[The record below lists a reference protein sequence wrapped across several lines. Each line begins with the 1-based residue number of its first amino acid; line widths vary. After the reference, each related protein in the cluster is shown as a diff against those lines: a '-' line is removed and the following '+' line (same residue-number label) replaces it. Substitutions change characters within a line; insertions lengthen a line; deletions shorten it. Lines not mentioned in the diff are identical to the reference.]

1 MKAAFLTLALVS
13 PIILAAPLAPE
24 AQQPVRVPRIGILWL
39 NPLPPT
45 AHLVEAFRQGLR
57 ERGYVEGQNIAI
69 EFRSAEGRLDRLPD
83 LANELVRLNVDL
95 ILTGTTLGIQAAR
108 QATSTIPIVMG
119 ISVDPVR
126 EGFVAS
132 LARPG
137 GNITGLSL
145 LSPEIAGKRL
155 QLLKEVVPKI
165 SRVAILWNAD
175 YTSSALLFR
184 EVEAA
189 APGVGVQ
196 LQSLEWR
203 GPNGFEKAFQAATRG
218 RAGGLIFLDD
228 PLTFRHRTRI
238 VGLEAK
244 SRLPTM
250 HSDREFA
257 EAGALM
263 AYGANIADMY
273 RRSATYVDKILKG
286 AKPGDLP
293 VEQPTKFEL
302 VVNLKTAKA
311 LGLTI
316 PPSLL
321 ARADEVIQ

>member
-1 MKAAFLTLALVS
+1 MNRRQFLGTLATSLLV
-13 PIILAAPLAPE
+13 APLAAKAE
-24 AQQPVRVPRIGILWL
+24 QPVKVPQVGILFL

-45 AHLVEAFRQGLR
+45 VHLLEAIRQGLR

-95 ILTGTTLGIQAAR
+95 ILTGLTPGIQAAR

-165 SRVAILWNAD
+165 SRVAILWNAE

-184 EVEAA
+184 ETEAA

-196 LQSLEWR
+196 LQSLELR
-203 GPNGFEKAFQAATRG
+203 GPNGFERAFQAATRG
-218 RAGGLIFLDD
+218 RAGGLIVVDD

-250 HSDREFA
+250 HIVREFA

-286 AKPGDLP
+286 AKPADLP
-293 VEQPTKFEL
+293 IEQPTKFEL
-302 VVNLKTAKA
+302 VINLKTAKA

-316 PPSLL
+316 PQSLL
-321 ARADEVIQ
+321 LQADQVIE